1 MWPELT
7 LGESRV
13 LVRFRKNS
21 EDLEQA
27 MKIQEI
33 RTISASLIDL
43 INEHKIARSEPVDGE
58 QARVYATAMTQIE
71 DACMWS
77 IKAICK

>member
-1 MWPELT
+1 MGPELT

-13 LVRFRKNS
+13 LVRYS

-43 INEHKIARSEPVDGE
+43 INEHKIARLEPVDGE

>member
-1 MWPELT
+1 MGPELT

-13 LVRFRKNS
+13 LVRYS

>member
-1 MWPELT
+1 MGPELT
-7 LGESRV
+7 LGESRA
-13 LVRFRKNS
+13 LVRYS
-21 EDLEQA
+21 EDIDQVT
-27 MKIQEI
+27 KIQDI

-43 INEHKIARSEPVDGE
+43 LNEHKIARSEPVDGE

>member
-1 MWPELT
+1 MSPELT

-13 LVRFRKNS
+13 LVRYS

>member
-1 MWPELT
+1 MSPELT

-13 LVRFRKNS
+13 LVRYS

-43 INEHKIARSEPVDGE
+43 LNEHKIARSEPVDGE

>member
-1 MWPELT
+1 MPEST

-13 LVRFRKNS
+13 VVAYS
-21 EDLEQA
+21 QDT
-27 MKIQEI
+27 IQQIQIAEI
-33 RTISASLIDL
+33 RKISASLIDFL
-43 INEHKIARSEPVDGE
+43 EEHKKNRTTEIWWEE
-58 QARVYATAMTQIE
+58 HRVYAHAMTIIE